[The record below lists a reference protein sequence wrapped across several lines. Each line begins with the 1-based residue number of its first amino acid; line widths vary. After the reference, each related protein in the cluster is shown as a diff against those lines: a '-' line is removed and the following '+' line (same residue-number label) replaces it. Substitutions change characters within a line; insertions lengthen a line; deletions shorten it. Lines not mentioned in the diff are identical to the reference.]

1 MDETITPRT
10 KVGDLLARH
19 PELEDVLIAQAPQF
33 AKLRNPILR
42 RTVAKVATLQAAA
55 ATAGVDVA
63 QLVRTLREAAGQDAD
78 ASLEVP
84 EAPLDRVRPDW
95 IDVGDVVAT
104 LDIDD
109 LLNRNVHPLAEV
121 TRVLR
126 EAAPGQR
133 IVLASG
139 FCPQP
144 LIDTLQSPSVHIFSE
159 PAADG
164 RWITT
169 IARFDH

>member
-1 MDETITPRT
+1 MEVTITPRT
-10 KVGDLLARH
+10 KVGELLARY

-55 ATAGVDVA
+55 ATAGVDVM
-63 QLVRTLREAAGQDAD
+63 QLVRTLRAAAGQDPDLPPDAPAAHADQVRPEWAD
-78 ASLEVP
+78 A
-84 EAPLDRVRPDW
+84 
-95 IDVGDVVAT
+95 GDITAT

-109 LLNRNVHPLAEV
+109 LLNRGCHPLAEV
-121 TRVLR
+121 KRVLR

-133 IVLASG
+133 VVLVSG
-139 FCPQP
+139 FRPQP
-144 LIDTLQSPSVHIFSE
+144 LIDTLQSTSLRIFSE

-164 RWITT
+164 RWTTT
-169 IARFDH
+169 ISPTDH